1 MNISEISETSFD
13 KKVSILSRINR
24 VIDKISYGEKHDNL
38 SMTLATLID
47 YGVVTDMNDKVLI
60 LVGSEFDK
68 VLSHYGLEDT
78 GFEEAW
84 QIDPN
89 LPVPDSWLPDDE
101 EDPWDD
107 SFVDLETG
115 MVIELDDSEGFIDKE

>member
-1 MNISEISETSFD
+1 MNTSKTSTTSFD

-47 YGVVTDMNDKVLI
+47 YSVVTDMNDKVLI

-101 EDPWDD
+101 EDP
-107 SFVDLETG
+107 E
-115 MVIELDDSEGFIDKE
+115 